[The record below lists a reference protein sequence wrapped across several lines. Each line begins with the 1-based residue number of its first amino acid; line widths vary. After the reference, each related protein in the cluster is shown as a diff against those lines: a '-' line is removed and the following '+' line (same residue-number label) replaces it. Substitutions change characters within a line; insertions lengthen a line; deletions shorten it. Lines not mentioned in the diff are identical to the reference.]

1 MRQHP
6 VSSIQGERPYKTHPR
21 PSCAVYTYEVYA
33 HRYSLQRS
41 LGLIE
46 QMQPHHHRMQPSL
59 HHLSDAI
66 S

>member
-1 MRQHP
+1 
-6 VSSIQGERPYKTHPR
+6 
-21 PSCAVYTYEVYA
+21 VYTYEVYA